1 MDRNRADDEP
11 RRSAS
16 SGYALGRLRRAME
29 TALSQSD
36 PEVRHRAEQKA
47 LAWEAV
53 LSGMASGTVEVG
65 SRTPVAG
72 TPAWVTLEVV
82 QGGFATG
89 RYIAEG
95 PLLEDEQRLLTQVA
109 AGQSTAEQ
117 PASERMRLNAW
128 YLSDPGLD
136 QLAEALRSGRYEVEV
151 PEHGALLVVAWMVEH
166 GHDGLALDLV
176 AELYPLLDRLRFYP
190 TANNRPP
197 ASGAM
202 VRRETVGEVIAKLS
216 TTRVPTQVAAMNETL
231 TVWHPLYD
239 RLVALWSETVA
250 DDWPC
255 STWPSD
261 WAHQRRR
268 WLDVY
273 ETAAA
278 SATLSEEHVRPRSN
292 FAILRTA
299 LERCESDSSALTGR
313 DVGRIRAALKG
324 SIARWGEPGSSRR
337 EQLREQQSEWASRPT
352 RQQLAGVLVSRL
364 ARLPADG
371 GIAQLEPI
379 LDPAAPEDAR
389 TPSPIP
395 DSLAHKV
402 ERALEAPIEELVE
415 RRVIPSSEVLARVLP
430 QISSHVASGAFT
442 DPELRELFARIYA
455 AFRRRRSLLLL
466 NLEHQVQIE
475 ELPWVRALQGFR
487 APSARSRDQA
497 ADTLKHTTLLAL
509 TSFPQTILPNP
520 LVREM
525 TALGKQAEIEI
536 PFVEEVAADIFMGTF
551 TTKWRAASVIAS
563 SAMQGTL
570 YARYYGLPS
579 PSLWAQPAD
588 SESGLLQR
596 ARLRWGKP
604 VADDFA
610 RVCAERSKEAGAGDG
625 SYVARNG
632 AILEQSQIL
641 TTHNLA
647 PLVSRL
653 ELTDR
658 LEPRAVELAET
669 VFGWIVR
676 QQNTKFDN
684 WRSQLRMVK
693 NTAYAW
699 RQALYLLSLV
709 DETRQ
714 RQAVASLRASM
725 VGRPDDWRQRFE
737 PIAKGLEAVIDGV
750 AFDKNGHHGPG
761 RRFLGWSVG
770 PHWLLPRA
778 RTAES

>member
-29 TALSQSD
+29 TALSHSD
-36 PEVRHRAEQKA
+36 PEVRRRAEQKA

-109 AGQSTAEQ
+109 AGQSTSEQ

-190 TANNRPP
+190 TVNNRPP

-278 SATLSEEHVRPRSN
+278 SHTLSEEHVRPRSN

-337 EQLREQQSEWASRPT
+337 EQLREQQSEWASHPT
-352 RQQLAGVLVSRL
+352 RQQLARVLVSRL
-364 ARLPADG
+364 ARLPPDG
-371 GIAQLEPI
+371 GIAHLEPI
-379 LDPAAPEDAR
+379 LDPAAPENPAR
-389 TPSPIP
+389 RCPSRIRSRTRLNEPWRRQSRSSS
-395 DSLAHKV
+395 DVGSS
-402 ERALEAPIEELVE
+402 
-415 RRVIPSSEVLARVLP
+415 RRVRCSPAFCHRSAPMSHLARSQTRSCESCLRGSTRP
-430 QISSHVASGAFT
+430 SGAVGPCCCST
-442 DPELRELFARIYA
+442 WSIRC
-455 AFRRRRSLLLL
+455 
-466 NLEHQVQIE
+466 
-475 ELPWVRALQGFR
+475 
-487 APSARSRDQA
+487 RSRSCRGCEHC
-497 ADTLKHTTLLAL
+497 KG
-509 TSFPQTILPNP
+509 F
-520 LVREM
+520 
-525 TALGKQAEIEI
+525 
-536 PFVEEVAADIFMGTF
+536 
-551 TTKWRAASVIAS
+551 
-563 SAMQGTL
+563 
-570 YARYYGLPS
+570 GLP
-579 PSLWAQPAD
+579 P
-588 SESGLLQR
+588 
-596 ARLRWGKP
+596 
-604 VADDFA
+604 
-610 RVCAERSKEAGAGDG
+610 RV
-625 SYVARNG
+625 
-632 AILEQSQIL
+632 
-641 TTHNLA
+641 
-647 PLVSRL
+647 
-653 ELTDR
+653 
-658 LEPRAVELAET
+658 
-669 VFGWIVR
+669 
-676 QQNTKFDN
+676 
-684 WRSQLRMVK
+684 
-693 NTAYAW
+693 
-699 RQALYLLSLV
+699 
-709 DETRQ
+709 
-714 RQAVASLRASM
+714 
-725 VGRPDDWRQRFE
+725 
-737 PIAKGLEAVIDGV
+737 AVI
-750 AFDKNGHHGPG
+750 
-761 RRFLGWSVG
+761 RRQT
-770 PHWLLPRA
+770 H
-778 RTAES
+778 